1 MIDVVDLLIIG
12 SGISGLSA
20 ALEAKK
26 YFKNVLII
34 DKGYHSG
41 GRICSKKINSFC
53 FNHGAPYI
61 NKSSKRFNL
70 GFSNFINKIDE
81 VVPFKVSSNK
91 KTNDSVLLV
100 NPNMRSLFNKHLNKL
115 NINQKTKV
123 LHIIKQVNYY
133 QIKCDNGKIYKS
145 KKIIVTA
152 PAPQT
157 ADLIKDVS
165 PEMLKYINKANF
177 SQCISVLLGFNQ
189 SFDLP
194 LNSFFYDEIG
204 GICSLLYENHNSKYS
219 KNSSLVIRMSD
230 KWSQFHFNMTNDEI
244 INHCLSIISKKFNI
258 IKINNVVSTY
268 CHKWRYSQV
277 TKRLPSNASI
287 VNKEKNL
294 GVAGDWTLGP
304 TIEDA
309 YNSGKLVVQKILEI

>member
-1 MIDVVDLLIIG
+1 
-12 SGISGLSA
+12 
-20 ALEAKK
+20 
-26 YFKNVLII
+26 
-34 DKGYHSG
+34 
-41 GRICSKKINSFC
+41 
-53 FNHGAPYI
+53 
-61 NKSSKRFNL
+61 
-70 GFSNFINKIDE
+70 
-81 VVPFKVSSNK
+81 
-91 KTNDSVLLV
+91 
-100 NPNMRSLFNKHLNKL
+100 
-115 NINQKTKV
+115 
-123 LHIIKQVNYY
+123 
-133 QIKCDNGKIYKS
+133 
-145 KKIIVTA
+145 
-152 PAPQT
+152 
-157 ADLIKDVS
+157 
-165 PEMLKYINKANF
+165 MLKYINRANF
-177 SQCISVLLGFNQ
+177 SQCITVLLGFNQ

-204 GICSLLYENHNSKYS
+204 GICSLLNENHNSKYS

-258 IKINNVVSTY
+258 IKIKNVVSTY

-309 YNSGKLVVQKILEI
+309 YNYADELKIIIYNNRL

>member
-1 MIDVVDLLIIG
+1 MKEVVDLLIIG

-26 YFKNVLII
+26 YFKDVLII
-34 DKGYHSG
+34 DKGYHAG
-41 GRICSKKINSFC
+41 GRICSKKINGFC

-61 NKSSKRFNL
+61 SQSNQRFNL

-81 VVPFKVSSNK
+81 VVPFKVSFNK

-100 NPNMRSLFNKHLNKL
+100 NPNMRSLFNKHLGKL

-123 LHIIKQVNYY
+123 LYIIKKVNYY
-133 QIKCDNGKIYKS
+133 QIKCDNDRIYES

-157 ADLIKDVS
+157 ADLIKDVF
-165 PEMLKYINKANF
+165 PEMLQYLDRTNF
-177 SQCISVLLGFNQ
+177 SQCITILLGINQ

-204 GICSLLYENHNSKYS
+204 GICSLLNENHNNKYL
-219 KNSSLVIRMSD
+219 KNSSLVIRMSY
-230 KWSQFHFNMTNDEI
+230 KWSQFHFNKTNDEI

-258 IKINNVVSTY
+258 IKKNNIVSTF

-277 TKRLPSNASI
+277 TKSLPSNASI

-309 YNSGKLVVQKILEI
+309 YNSGKIVLQNIL

>member
-1 MIDVVDLLIIG
+1 MIDVVELLIIG

-26 YFKNVLII
+26 YFQTVLII

-61 NKSSKRFNL
+61 SKSSKRFNL
-70 GFSNFINKIDE
+70 GFSNFINKLDK
-81 VVPFKVSSNK
+81 VVPFKVSSYK

-100 NPNMRSLFNKHLNKL
+100 NPNMRSLFNKHLYKL

-123 LHIIKQVNYY
+123 LHY
-133 QIKCDNGKIYKS
+133 QIKCDNDKIYKS

-165 PEMLKYINKANF
+165 PEMLKYINRANF
-177 SQCISVLLGFNQ
+177 SQCITILLGFNQ

-204 GICSLLYENHNSKYS
+204 GICSLLNENHNNKYL
-219 KNSSLVIRMSD
+219 KKSSLVIRMSD
-230 KWSQFHFNMTNDEI
+230 EWSQFHFNKTNDEI
-244 INHCLSIISKKFNI
+244 INHCLSIISKKFNV

-309 YNSGKLVVQKILEI
+309 YNSGKIVVQKIL

>member
-61 NKSSKRFNL
+61 NKSSKSFNL
-70 GFSNFINKIDE
+70 GFSNFINKIDK

-115 NINQKTKV
+115 NINQKMA
-123 LHIIKQVNYY
+123 VN
-133 QIKCDNGKIYKS
+133 
-145 KKIIVTA
+145 
-152 PAPQT
+152 
-157 ADLIKDVS
+157 L
-165 PEMLKYINKANF
+165 
-177 SQCISVLLGFNQ
+177 
-189 SFDLP
+189 
-194 LNSFFYDEIG
+194 
-204 GICSLLYENHNSKYS
+204 
-219 KNSSLVIRMSD
+219 
-230 KWSQFHFNMTNDEI
+230 
-244 INHCLSIISKKFNI
+244 
-258 IKINNVVSTY
+258 
-268 CHKWRYSQV
+268 
-277 TKRLPSNASI
+277 
-287 VNKEKNL
+287 
-294 GVAGDWTLGP
+294 
-304 TIEDA
+304 
-309 YNSGKLVVQKILEI
+309 

>member
-1 MIDVVDLLIIG
+1 MKEVVDLLIIG

-26 YFKNVLII
+26 YFKDVLII

-61 NKSSKRFNL
+61 SKSSKRLNL
-70 GFSNFINKIDE
+70 GFSNFINKIDK
-81 VVPFKVSSNK
+81 VVPFKVSSVK
-91 KTNDSVLLV
+91 KKNNDSVLLV
-100 NPNMRSLFNKHLNKL
+100 DPNMRSLFNKHLNKL

-123 LHIIKQVNYY
+123 LQIIKQVDYY
-133 QIKCDNGKIYKS
+133 QIKCDNDRIYKS

-165 PEMLKYINKANF
+165 PEMLKYINRANF
-177 SQCISVLLGFNQ
+177 SQCISVLLGFNH

-204 GICSLLYENHNSKYS
+204 GICSLLNENHNNKYL

-230 KWSQFHFNMTNDEI
+230 KWSQFHFNKTNDEI

-277 TKRLPSNASI
+277 TKMLPSNASI

-309 YNSGKLVVQKILEI
+309 YNSGKIVVQKIL

>member
-1 MIDVVDLLIIG
+1 MKEVVDLLIIG

-26 YFKNVLII
+26 YFKDVLII
-34 DKGYHSG
+34 DKGYHAG
-41 GRICSKKINSFC
+41 GRICSKKINGFY

-61 NKSSKRFNL
+61 SKSNQRFNL

-81 VVPFKVSSNK
+81 VVPFKVSFNK
-91 KTNDSVLLV
+91 KKNDSVLLV
-100 NPNMRSLFNKHLNKL
+100 NPNMRSLFNKHLGKL

-123 LHIIKQVNYY
+123 LYIIKKVNYY
-133 QIKCDNGKIYKS
+133 QIKCDSDKIYES

-165 PEMLKYINKANF
+165 PEMLQYLDRTNF
-177 SQCISVLLGFNQ
+177 SQCITILLGINQ

-204 GICSLLYENHNSKYS
+204 GICSLLNENHNNKYLNS
-219 KNSSLVIRMSD
+219 SSLVIRMSN
-230 KWSQFHFNMTNDEI
+230 KWSKFHFKKTNDEI

-258 IKINNVVSTY
+258 IKINNIVSTF

-277 TKRLPSNASI
+277 TKSLPSNASI

-309 YNSGKLVVQKILEI
+309 YNSGKIVVQKIL